1 MTDLDVTIF
10 NQNLKLSYQKNE
22 KERLI
27 KAIEILNKSWN
38 KFSNLHGKVSDLKII
53 TLISIE
59 LQDSIGDYKDKLN
72 LNQDNVDLLK
82 KKIEEKNR
90 EFEKSIETIN
100 KLKLEIDDKNKEIL
114 KIESILDEMHNELL
128 QIKTN
133 IIANKNE

>member
-27 KAIEILNKSWN
+27 NAIEILNKSWN

-53 TLISIE
+53 TLISLE

-90 EFEKSIETIN
+90 EFENSIETIN